1 MADQIT
7 TAADQRH
14 EALRARR
21 GGGRGHAAQRLGAI
35 GIGPGGAAGT
45 EAGAGAGRGG
55 REEQTAP
62 RSRPFDT
69 LKAATRLREEAGFD
83 EKQATALV
91 QTFADRGVE
100 NLATREELAAI
111 RGEMATRAGGRTR
124 RRWPRVRR
132 RGEITVLRG
141 DLEKTELALRGDMEK
156 NVASLRGDM
165 HKLEQRMTMR
175 LGTVIAAGVAIVVA
189 LDKLL

>member
-1 MADQIT
+1 MAV
-7 TAADQRH
+7 A
-14 EALRARR
+14 
-21 GGGRGHAAQRLGAI
+21 
-35 GIGPGGAAGT
+35 
-45 EAGAGAGRGG
+45 
-55 REEQTAP
+55 
-62 RSRPFDT
+62 FDT

-100 NLATREELAAI
+100 NLATREELAAVRGEMATREDLAAI
-111 RGEMATRAGGRTR
+111 RGEMATREDLAAVRAEMATREELAAVRAEMATREDLAAVRSEMATREDLAG
-124 RRWPRVRR
+124 V

>member
-1 MADQIT
+1 MKLCA
-7 TAADQRH
+7 H
-14 EALRARR
+14 VE
-21 GGGRGHAAQRLGAI
+21 
-35 GIGPGGAAGT
+35 
-45 EAGAGAGRGG
+45 GAGAAMRRNGSAPSASALVAPPERKPAPELDASAGKSRPPRDPDRSTRSRRRLG
-55 REEQTAP
+55 CARKRASTRNRRRLWCRRSPTREE
-62 RSRPFDT
+62 RPY
-69 LKAATRLREEAGFD
+69 AC
-83 EKQATALV
+83 
-91 QTFADRGVE
+91 E
-100 NLATREELAAI
+100 NLATREDLAA
-111 RGEMATRAGGRTR
+111 
-124 RRWPRVRR
+124 V

>member
-1 MADQIT
+1 M
-7 TAADQRH
+7 
-14 EALRARR
+14 
-21 GGGRGHAAQRLGAI
+21 
-35 GIGPGGAAGT
+35 
-45 EAGAGAGRGG
+45 
-55 REEQTAP
+55 
-62 RSRPFDT
+62 
-69 LKAATRLREEAGFD
+69 
-83 EKQATALV
+83 

-111 RGEMATRAGGRTR
+111 RAEMATREELAAVRGEMATREGLAA
-124 RRWPRVRR
+124 V

>member
-45 EAGAGAGRGG
+45 EAGAGAGRLG

-100 NLATREELAAI
+100 NLATREELAA
-111 RGEMATRAGGRTR
+111 
-124 RRWPRVRR
+124 V

-141 DLEKTELALRGDMEK
+141 DLENTELALRGDMEK

>member
-1 MADQIT
+1 M
-7 TAADQRH
+7 
-14 EALRARR
+14 
-21 GGGRGHAAQRLGAI
+21 
-35 GIGPGGAAGT
+35 
-45 EAGAGAGRGG
+45 
-55 REEQTAP
+55 
-62 RSRPFDT
+62 
-69 LKAATRLREEAGFD
+69 
-83 EKQATALV
+83 

-100 NLATREELAAI
+100 NLATREELAA
-111 RGEMATRAGGRTR
+111 
-124 RRWPRVRR
+124 V